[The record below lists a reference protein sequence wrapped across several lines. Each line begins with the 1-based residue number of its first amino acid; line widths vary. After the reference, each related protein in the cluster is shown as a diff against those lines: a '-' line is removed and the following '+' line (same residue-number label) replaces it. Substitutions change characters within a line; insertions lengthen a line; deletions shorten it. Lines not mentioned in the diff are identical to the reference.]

1 MSCNCKKRRN
11 DVILIAI
18 IIVVALLLG
27 LYLQF
32 FKPAGDTV
40 EVTVDGKLYGRYS
53 LSEVLTEDIHTGFDG
68 RQLNRLVIK
77 DGKAYIEKATCP
89 DGICAA
95 HRPVYRDGES
105 IICLPNRVVVTVVS
119 ANSADVP
126 DIVT

>member
-18 IIVVALLLG
+18 VIVVALMLG

-32 FKPAGDTV
+32 FKQTGDMV
-40 EVTVDGKLYGRYS
+40 EVTVDGEFYGRYS
-53 LSEVLTEDIHTGFDG
+53 LSEELTEDIHTGFDG

-77 DGKAYIEKATCP
+77 DGKAYIEKASCP
-89 DGICAA
+89 DGICAD

>member
-1 MSCNCKKRRN
+1 M
-11 DVILIAI
+11 IAI
-18 IIVVALLLG
+18 VIVVALMLG

-32 FKPAGDTV
+32 FKQTGDMV

-53 LSEVLTEDIHTGFDG
+53 LSEELTEDIHTGFDG

>member
-27 LYLQF
+27 LYLQL

-53 LSEVLTEDIHTGFDG
+53 LSEELTEDIHTNFDG
-68 RQLNRLVIK
+68 QQLNRLIIK
-77 DGKAYIEKATCP
+77 DGKAYIGEASCP

-95 HRPVYRDGES
+95 HRPIYRDGES
-105 IICLPNRVVVTVVS
+105 IICLPNRVVVTVV
-119 ANSADVP
+119 AADSGDAP

>member
-18 IIVVALLLG
+18 VIVVALMLG

-32 FKPAGDTV
+32 FKQTGDMV
-40 EVTVDGKLYGRYS
+40 EVTVDGEFYGRYS

-68 RQLNRLVIK
+68 QQLNRLVIK